1 MAKVTN
7 AFDTYTATADREQLS
22 DVIYNISPT
31 ATPVM
36 SAIGR
41 NNVSNVQFDWQ
52 VESLPSA
59 SATGKLEGFELS
71 RAASTATTRV
81 SNVCQISSRDATVTG
96 SQNASD
102 AAGKRSEMAHQLAL
116 MAKALKRDM
125 EEALTQN
132 NAKNAGDATTA
143 RQTGGLETWITSNK
157 SIGTGGAYNG
167 SGASTTNGTQRA
179 ITETLVKT
187 VQQACFTNGGEPSL
201 LVVGP
206 HVKSVVSGFT
216 GFKADTIRFSLIL

>member
-36 SAIGR
+36 SAIGK
-41 NNVSNVQFDWQ
+41 NNVKNVQFDWQ
-52 VESLPSA
+52 VESLPAA

-102 AAGKRSEMAHQLAL
+102 AAG
-116 MAKALKRDM
+116 
-125 EEALTQN
+125 
-132 NAKNAGDATTA
+132 TA
-143 RQTGGLETWITSNK
+143 R
-157 SIGTGGAYNG
+157 AAG
-167 SGASTTNGTQRA
+167 SP
-179 ITETLVKT
+179 
-187 VQQACFTNGGEPSL
+187 C
-201 LVVGP
+201 
-206 HVKSVVSGFT
+206 
-216 GFKADTIRFSLIL
+216 